1 MKDLREL
8 KDLTPLQVRDSLEAT
23 SEVMSSVVTVGD
35 AGSGKHEPLTK
46 KNNIQYR
53 RKEKSKKK
61 G

>member
-35 AGSGKHEPLTK
+35 ADSGKPEPRTK
-46 KNNIQYR
+46 NKNIQNR
-53 RKEKSKKK
+53 RKEKFKKK
-61 G
+61 S